1 MLIYKEIALSLENKI
16 VDGTYPKGYMLPGE
30 NELCEMFNA
39 SRMTVRKALE
49 ELSKRGVIYKV
60 KGKGTF
66 VSKFEIY
73 KEYTLK
79 GFSQIMTE
87 KGVNFRTVVRKFE
100 IVEADLGVS
109 ENLRVPIGSNVYN
122 LERVRYIF
130 EKPVGIE
137 SVYLKC
143 DAFPNFLSYDF
154 SKDSLYKI
162 LERNYG
168 ISLSRVE
175 QKIFTIDITGVDA
188 KLLFNK
194 NKATALYIEGIAYD
208 KNTHPIEYERDIF
221 NGNNYHVD
229 VIIQ

>member
-16 VDGTYPKGYMLPGE
+16 IDGTYPKGYMLPAE
-30 NELCEMFNA
+30 NELCDIFNA
-39 SRMTVRKALE
+39 SRMTVRKALD

-73 KEYTLK
+73 KEHTLK

-87 KGVNFRTVVRKFE
+87 KGVYLRTVVRKFE
-100 IVEADLGVS
+100 IVEADTGVS
-109 ENLRVPIGSNVYN
+109 ENLRVPLGSKVYN
-122 LERVRYIF
+122 LERIRYIF

-143 DAFPNFLSYDF
+143 DIFPNFLKYDF
-154 SKDSLYKI
+154 SENSLYKT
-162 LERNYG
+162 LEGDYG
-168 ISLSRVE
+168 ITLSRVE
-175 QKIFTIDITGVDA
+175 QKISTIDIAGADA

-194 NKATALYIEGIAYD
+194 SKATALYIEGIAYD
-208 KNTHPIEYERDIF
+208 KNTLPIEYERDIF